1 MSHVNIFTLEQSW
14 YDLHPVFFPVM
25 GKDSS
30 VSPTMTVVITRAGAC
45 PFILALFL
53 LTISV
58 VLILSLTLLTVGLTF
73 NWVLELQI

>member
-1 MSHVNIFTLEQSW
+1 MTCILSFS
-14 YDLHPVFFPVM
+14 PVM

-45 PFILALFL
+45 PFVLALFL

-58 VLILSLTLLTVGLTF
+58 VLILSLTLLTVSITF
-73 NWVLELQI
+73 NWVFRTSNIRIVFPSSPFSL